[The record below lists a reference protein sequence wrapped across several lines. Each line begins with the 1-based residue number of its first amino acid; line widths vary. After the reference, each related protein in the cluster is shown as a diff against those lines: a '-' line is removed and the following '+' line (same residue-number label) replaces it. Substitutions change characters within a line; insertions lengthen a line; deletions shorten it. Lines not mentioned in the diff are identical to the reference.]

1 MDKRPARGE
10 LSNRA
15 REIVEHY
22 GLEQEYRLLQEAH
35 GRHLGS
41 GNHTDFEVYQ
51 EALHNLLSELAVR
64 ALDEGRHET
73 R

>member
-15 REIVEHY
+15 REIVEYY
-22 GLEQEYRLLQEAH
+22 GLEEEYRLLQEAH

-41 GNHTDFEVYQ
+41 GDRADLEAYQ
-51 EALHNLLSELAVR
+51 EALHNLLSELALH
-64 ALDEGRHET
+64 ALDEGRREI